1 MLSIII
7 YAQSYWSGFCRLLR
21 LALGPGNISRQIG
34 GGSPLAWCRLVR
46 ALWTGEGR
54 TKYCIPILH
63 STGLWCM
70 VVLASCPSVHLTL
83 VLNWNP
89 GHEDSVLIFNPTQS
103 YLLYQPLHLQTFSRK
118 GNTKLMNHNSLVLCS
133 HEFVRRLVGF
143 GRGQSNMYLCRY
155 LGNQRS
161 SITLRKI

>member
-1 MLSIII
+1 MDGSQKKQNYADVIYGQSFSLNTHTYKYSGVQMLSIII

-103 YLLYQPLHLQTFSRK
+103 YLLYQPLHYRHFLEK
-118 GNTKLMNHNSLVLCS
+118 VIPN
-133 HEFVRRLVGF
+133 
-143 GRGQSNMYLCRY
+143 
-155 LGNQRS
+155 
-161 SITLRKI
+161 

>member
-1 MLSIII
+1 MGTSKQIFTNFRDFKSKNFQETRWYFVICNRSTVQNQKSESNDVKEVFSAFRI
-7 YAQSYWSGFCRLLR
+7 CNRDKRLLR

-103 YLLYQPLHLQTFSRK
+103 YLLY
-118 GNTKLMNHNSLVLCS
+118 
-133 HEFVRRLVGF
+133 
-143 GRGQSNMYLCRY
+143 
-155 LGNQRS
+155 
-161 SITLRKI
+161 

>member
-1 MLSIII
+1 MVPQSKHTHKYSGFQMLSIII

-34 GGSPLAWCRLVR
+34 GGSPLAWCRLVVCPVDR
-46 ALWTGEGR
+46 RGPNEVHTA
-54 TKYCIPILH
+54 YIPILH

-89 GHEDSVLIFNPTQS
+89 GHEDSVLIFNPTQF
-103 YLLYQPLHLQTFSRK
+103 LLALLATALQTFSRK
-118 GNTKLMNHNSLVLCS
+118 GNTKL
-133 HEFVRRLVGF
+133 
-143 GRGQSNMYLCRY
+143 
-155 LGNQRS
+155 
-161 SITLRKI
+161 IKKTLPKSKAKVKN